1 MLRWAIGLRCPG
13 GTTPNRNWSGLTLA
27 AATSVAPSPWSR
39 LWPSELSPGCSC
51 SASPSQSGLAYQR
64 HPLLTVLGPAPS
76 PPYPP
81 YPPYPPAGWTAFL
94 ARQQFPRWSS
104 SLKKEQ
110 NPHHRL
116 HHVEVS
122 VWPQPE
128 VAPSPPPP
136 PPPTST
142 RGDVRPGQDFQ
153 ANRPSTIR
161 AITDN
166 QKVQQVQRI
175 DKVFKVQRVSE
186 AQAVVKRQN
195 RDPSDLTWR
204 VRLTTS
210 WRLDHCDRLNLKRI
224 TPFYWISRGR
234 FDYGCDCPLVPPT
247 QFRVRGMSTQSNR
260 TLGNGVH
267 GSPPPTHLADDRLG
281 LLALS
286 KTFNRFYYG
295 GFQTKEC
302 RPLLC
307 QNTQIGL
314 IRKDVYEELRR
325 FEDVF
330 DFSRDDRVSI
340 RDDLDSF
347 ESRTQAVD
355 GVLRKIR
362 DDCDFAALRGW
373 RDETYDIR
381 PNFSQEPLLKM
392 ERAAT
397 CMLGLR
403 QYGIDINGYVNHSVE
418 GLCLWLQKRS
428 SRKPTWPGMWDNF
441 VSGGLSTGFGIA
453 ETAVKEAQEEA
464 NVSPV
469 LAKTMKP
476 GGVVTFF
483 FESERGIFPQ
493 TEFVFDL
500 ELPEDFSPENN
511 DGEVEGFELVP
522 VHRIFERLLSPEMK
536 TTSCPVTIDF
546 LVRRGIINS
555 ENEPNL
561 PQLVENLHIPI
572 HSCYQ

>member
-1 MLRWAIGLRCPG
+1 
-13 GTTPNRNWSGLTLA
+13 
-27 AATSVAPSPWSR
+27 
-39 LWPSELSPGCSC
+39 
-51 SASPSQSGLAYQR
+51 
-64 HPLLTVLGPAPS
+64 
-76 PPYPP
+76 
-81 YPPYPPAGWTAFL
+81 
-94 ARQQFPRWSS
+94 
-104 SLKKEQ
+104 
-110 NPHHRL
+110 
-116 HHVEVS
+116 
-122 VWPQPE
+122 
-128 VAPSPPPP
+128 
-136 PPPTST
+136 
-142 RGDVRPGQDFQ
+142 
-153 ANRPSTIR
+153 
-161 AITDN
+161 
-166 QKVQQVQRI
+166 
-175 DKVFKVQRVSE
+175 
-186 AQAVVKRQN
+186 
-195 RDPSDLTWR
+195 
-204 VRLTTS
+204 
-210 WRLDHCDRLNLKRI
+210 
-224 TPFYWISRGR
+224 
-234 FDYGCDCPLVPPT
+234 
-247 QFRVRGMSTQSNR
+247 
-260 TLGNGVH
+260 
-267 GSPPPTHLADDRLG
+267 
-281 LLALS
+281 
-286 KTFNRFYYG
+286 
-295 GFQTKEC
+295 FQTKEC

-441 VSGGLSTGFGIA
+441 VSAHFSFVIPNCDNEATSQFFFESERGIFPQTEFVFDLELPEDFSPENNDGEVEGFELVPVHRVGALMYESFFSSESLYIFERLLSPEMKTTSCPVTIDFLVRRGIINS
-453 ETAVKEAQEEA
+453 ENEAQEEA